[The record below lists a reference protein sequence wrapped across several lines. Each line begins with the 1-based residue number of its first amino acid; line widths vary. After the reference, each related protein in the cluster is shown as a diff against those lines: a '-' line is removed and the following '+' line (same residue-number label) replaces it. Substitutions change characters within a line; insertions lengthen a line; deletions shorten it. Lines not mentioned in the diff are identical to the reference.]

1 MVVRPSAVNVEM
13 TNVRKILRTFRPM
26 AFIGKNPCNTVIA
39 GKAWVA
45 ATFSSYS
52 SARQKLGNNWTCQP
66 DRGPSVSK
74 LPALHDDFRHSCRK
88 RTSSETVTR
97 LTVANAVNK
106 AVVNALSAHDVVQRD
121 FRLA

>member
-1 MVVRPSAVNVEM
+1 MVVRPSAVNVE
-13 TNVRKILRTFRPM
+13 NDECAENIENIQAHGVYW
-26 AFIGKNPCNTVIA
+26 KNPCNTVIA
-39 GKAWVA
+39 CKAWVA

-66 DRGPSVSK
+66 DRGPSVPK
-74 LPALHDDFRHSCRK
+74 LPALDDDFRHSCRK
-88 RTSSETVTR
+88 RISSETVTR

-121 FRLA
+121 FRVD